1 MAQNLLG
8 HNFSASLESQGEG
21 GLFSQMADDTRLLG
35 SHLATVG
42 VLPPDGTVIN
52 IPPMEG
58 SELAHCI
65 SFKGLARH

>member
-21 GLFSQMADDTRLLG
+21 SFFSQMADDTRLLG